1 MEKTRIETLSVAP
14 QDFLVTACLLSLAS
28 NVSAA
33 QNLALAHAQLKK
45 LGKLQVSQNLISA
58 AAAKNQSTLNQD
70 AWFIPDYH
78 NQMAY
83 LALAKPMIYL
93 DLVALTKNIE
103 QQASRQAFAKPL
115 VALDVDIIAIKPQLA
130 RCSGQDE
137 HHMEFLPLN
146 DGWLGIARR
155 LPLASYDWACYTSL
169 MVEQQGQWLPLLTAR
184 HAPAFCLESDLL
196 GQ

>member
-130 RCSGQDE
+130 RCSGQD
-137 HHMEFLPLN
+137 
-146 DGWLGIARR
+146 RK
-155 LPLASYDWACYTSL
+155 S
-169 MVEQQGQWLPLLTAR
+169 VV
-184 HAPAFCLESDLL
+184 
-196 GQ
+196 